1 MLSCSPRE
9 GPLLSAQIKPFPP
22 KKGQGLSALPMEVF
36 MLRAFMS
43 ICKSLKADDLDALAL
58 APVNCDLSVVV
69 CPHCK
74 ARGSLDAHDS
84 YKRNIVYLKDDAAA
98 ETRIVIRRLICK
110 SCDKTHAL
118 LPEGVVPYSPFSV
131 RFIARIIIDWIK
143 QRFSSIEGLCEHYRI
158 ALNTFYRLRKRFLDC
173 VMIALGV
180 TGTKDKAVKV
190 ASLLLS
196 DDLPAVDSFLEMF
209 FKLTNRSFCQVA
221 QSLP

>member
-1 MLSCSPRE
+1 
-9 GPLLSAQIKPFPP
+9 
-22 KKGQGLSALPMEVF
+22 MEVF

-43 ICKSLKADDLDALAL
+43 ICKSLKADDLDVLAL
-58 APVNCDLSVVV
+58 TPVNCDLSAAV

-84 YKRNIVYLKDDAAA
+84 YRRNIIYLKDDAAA
-98 ETRIVIRRLICK
+98 EARITIRRLACR

-118 LPEGVVPYSPFSV
+118 LPEGLVPYSPFSV
-131 RFIARIIIDWIK
+131 RFIARVIIDWAK
-143 QRFSSIEGLCEHYRI
+143 QRFSSIERLCGHYRI
-158 ALNTFYRLRKRFLDC
+158 AVNTFYRLRRRFLSC

-196 DDLPAVDSFLEMF
+196 DDLTAMDSFLEMF
-209 FKLTNRSFCQVA
+209 FKLTGRSFCQPA